1 MLNTPFSPWPC
12 FSKEEAEAVTRVLL
26 SNKVNYWNG
35 QEGHE
40 FEKEFAAW
48 IGSKYALA
56 LANGTVALE
65 TALRALNIGS
75 GDEVI
80 VTPRTYFASVS
91 SIVAVGAIPIFADVD
106 ADSQNISAR
115 TIAEVLSPRAKGIIC
130 VHLAGWPCDMDEIM
144 AFANEH
150 SLYVVEDC
158 AQAHGARYK
167 GRSVGSFGH
176 IGAWSFC
183 QDKIMSTGGEGGMIT
198 TNDRALWERAWSYKD
213 HGKSFHTVFN
223 TSHTIGFRW
232 FQDSF
237 GTNGRLTELQSTIG
251 RLQLKRMPEWSQKR
265 RANSK
270 KISEVCT
277 NFSSLRVPQ
286 VPSYVDHACYKH
298 YVFVRPDHLKQD
310 WTRDQIMAEVNQLGV
325 PCYTGG
331 CPEVYLEKAFDET
344 GWRPKKRLPIAK
356 ELGETSLV
364 FLVHPTLKEL
374 EVEKTCRV
382 IKKVMKVAS
391 L

>member
-1 MLNTPFSPWPC
+1 VLNTPFSPWPC
-12 FSKEEAEAVTRVLL
+12 FSEEEAEAVTRVLL

-48 IGSKYALA
+48 VGSKYALA
-56 LANGTVALE
+56 VANGTVALE
-65 TALRALNIGS
+65 TALRALNIGT

-106 ADSQNISAR
+106 ADSQNITVR
-115 TIAEVLSPRAKGIIC
+115 TIAEVLSPRSKGIIC

-144 AFANEH
+144 TFASEH
-150 SLYVVEDC
+150 GLYVVEDC

-183 QDKIMSTGGEGGMIT
+183 QEKIMSTGGEGGMIT
-198 TNDRALWERAWSYKD
+198 TNDKALWERAWSYKD
-213 HGKSFHTVFN
+213 HGKSFDRVFN
-223 TSHTIGFRW
+223 TNHTIGFRW
-232 FQDSF
+232 FQGSF

-251 RLQLKRMPEWSQKR
+251 RFQLKRMPEWSQKR

-277 NFSSLRVPQ
+277 TFSSLRVPQ
-286 VPSYVDHACYKH
+286 VPSYVDHAYYKH
-298 YVFVRPDHLKQD
+298 YVFVRPDQLKQN
-310 WTRDQIMAEVNQLGV
+310 WTRDQIMTEVNQLGV

-344 GWRPKKRLPIAK
+344 DWRPKKRLPIAK
-356 ELGETSLV
+356 ELGETSLM

-374 EVEKTCRV
+374 EVDKTCKA
-382 IKKVMKVAS
+382 IKEVMKVAS